1 MILYILVMDSA
12 RPGNPINLLTLKEAA
27 QYLAVSTDVLIA
39 WNEHDI
45 LKPTITTN
53 GEIAYTKNQLDKFKA
68 IQNSSN
74 LISHENPFL
83 QNKIA
88 QVPIVDAQEESLRNE
103 QKLQQQNNFSQI
115 NNYHFHNH
123 ASSKEKEFKARISLK
138 KFAFTVSF
146 FGIAILFLVISQ
158 HSKFNSLLQ
167 QNNNKGIAYDSH
179 SATIETTNKNTDKS
193 TIKDNVNNSNNLAEA
208 FDSKNN
214 NSSTENNTDKEKL
227 AIIQSVLGDDKNDS
241 GIDIKSE
248 NEIVTYG
255 QKANLRT
262 SKENPEYAPESDTK
276 STVFDTEGNIKV
288 SNQDPSEKELLAT
301 ALGASGL
308 SQSQKLVKQS
318 SSTAGLITF
327 AILGLLFIYFLY
339 SSKKQLIPNSSSN
352 NELMLQPISTSVQSQ
367 NDLDWERILEV
378 DQKTDGSVVIIFHGE
393 QYKVSKPELDSE
405 SDKFIERLMQLTK
418 SGMKEI
424 EYDALSDE
432 SIILSSPLSKIVTRL
447 GFVGIKRDLFFP
459 RTSKSRVLFRK
470 YLTLDDLFSM
480 NLTIE
485 DLSDKFTKIN

>member
-1 MILYILVMDSA
+1 MDSA
-12 RPGNPINLLTLKEAA
+12 RPSNPTNLLTLQEAA
-27 QYLAVSTDVLIA
+27 QYLAVSIDILLA

-45 LKPTITTN
+45 LKPTITTS

-68 IQNSSN
+68 IQNESN
-74 LISHENPFL
+74 TFSHEASHIQDKNALGPTKKPQEQAL
-83 QNKIA
+83 INKQA
-88 QVPIVDAQEESLRNE
+88 H
-103 QKLQQQNNFSQI
+103 QQNNYSQI

-123 ASSKEKEFKARISLK
+123 ASSQEKEFKASISLK

-146 FGIAILFLVISQ
+146 FGIAIIFVIISQ
-158 HSKFNSLLQ
+158 YTNLNPLVHQNSE
-167 QNNNKGIAYDSH
+167 KGIAYDSH
-179 SATIETTNKNTDKS
+179 SATIETTNENNND
-193 TIKDNVNNSNNLAEA
+193 TINNELNNSNNLADA
-208 FDSKNN
+208 FDQKDNNPSIPENKN
-214 NSSTENNTDKEKL
+214 DKEKL
-227 AIIQSVLGDDKNDS
+227 AILQSVLGDNENDS
-241 GIDIKSE
+241 DIKLESE

-262 SKENPEYAPESDTK
+262 SKQNPDFTTESDTK

-288 SNQDPSEKELLAT
+288 SNEDPSEKELLAT

-339 SSKKQLIPNSSSN
+339 SSKRQLIPTSN
-352 NELMLQPISTSVQSQ
+352 THTDLMLQPVGLSTQ
-367 NDLDWERILEV
+367 NDLEWERILEV

-393 QYKVSKPELDSE
+393 EYKVSKPELDSE
-405 SDKFIERLMQLTK
+405 SDKFIERLMQLTN
-418 SGMKEI
+418 SGTKEI
-424 EYDALSDE
+424 EYDSLLDE
-432 SIILSSPLSKIVTRL
+432 TVMLNSPLSKIVTRL